1 MESYIQIS
9 KLNDFVFCP
18 MSLYFH
24 SFYEDYSQKIYHQK
38 AQTEG
43 KMKHENID
51 RGTYSTAKRY
61 LQGTA
66 VYSCKYNLMGKIDI
80 FDQETGFLIERKNK
94 VKKIYDGY
102 KFQLWAQMFCLE
114 EMGFEVKKLFVHS
127 LSDNKRYEVEK
138 PKGIDEFQFGQMIK
152 QMENFDLLNFNR
164 KANLNK
170 CTKCIYCEL
179 CNQ

>member
-1 MESYIQIS
+1 
-9 KLNDFVFCP
+9 
-18 MSLYFH
+18 
-24 SFYEDYSQKIYHQK
+24 
-38 AQTEG
+38 
-43 KMKHENID
+43 
-51 RGTYSTAKRY
+51 
-61 LQGTA
+61 
-66 VYSCKYNLMGKIDI
+66 
-80 FDQETGFLIERKNK
+80 
-94 VKKIYDGY
+94 
-102 KFQLWAQMFCLE
+102 MFCLE